1 MKSLQTRALI
11 YGFVIL
17 LGALFAAPNLFT
29 DTLAEKFP
37 NWYSQQTVAL
47 GLDLRGGSQLLLAID
62 EKGLLKQDQQR
73 MADEIS
79 RTLRKERLAH
89 GRIKITDKSFAV
101 PLRDEQRAVEASE
114 IIKPLLEEAG
124 SLTKP
129 FTMQLAGKEIIIEPT
144 ALHRKAL
151 LDDAIE
157 RSLEVVR
164 RRLNETGLVDPT
176 IVRQG
181 SDSILVQMPGLD
193 DPASVRE
200 LLGTTAQMSFH
211 WVADSKSEGARMQV
225 AMLNRDPDAP
235 EQYMTLERETAMK
248 GEHIRDAQLGFN
260 SESNQPVVNFRLD
273 RSGAQQFGELTRH
286 NIGRALAIV
295 LDNRIVTA
303 PVIRG
308 MIGGGSGEISG
319 SFTSQE
325 ASQVALLLRSGAL
338 PAPLMVVEERTIGPD
353 LGQDAINMGIGTG
366 ILGFGLVVVCIII
379 LYGRWG
385 AVASAA
391 LLINM
396 IITFGVLSI
405 LGATLTLPGI
415 AGLILSMGMAVDAN
429 ILINERIRE
438 ETHAGRSPR
447 TALSLGFD
455 NAYRAII
462 DSNVTTLVAVS
473 LLFLFGTGP
482 VRGFAVT
489 IAIGLITSLFTAVAV
504 TRLMMEWAANGKKN
518 PFKDS
523 FIVRIISEK
532 TREPLNILKGR
543 VAGLTVSASL
553 SIASVI
559 LMLTVGLNYGIDF
572 LGGTVVETHLPNH
585 VQTEDVRHHLQE
597 HGLEQVALQEL
608 SGNGDFLL
616 RIPMNADADPE
627 AANRLANHVKA
638 TVTEKWSDASF
649 PRTEMVGSKV
659 SGQFADLTILAII
672 LAGLGMMAYLWLR
685 FESHFAMAAT
695 LTIALDMTKTIGFF
709 SLVGVE
715 FNLTAVAALLAL
727 MGYSMNDK
735 VVVFDR
741 VRENLQQHPT
751 MSFIDILNSSIT
763 STLGR
768 TLFTSFSTVLALIPM
783 TLYGGPAVASFAQPM
798 MFGIIVGTS
807 SSIFV
812 AAPILYYLALR
823 RERKGLPQLRKS
835 KEELQAELDLI
846 P

>member
-1 MKSLQTRALI
+1 MKSLQTRALV
-11 YGFVIL
+11 YGLLIL
-17 LGALFAAPNLFT
+17 LGAFFAAPNIFT
-29 DTLAEKFP
+29 EQFAEKFP
-37 NWYSQQTVAL
+37 SWYSNQKVAL

-62 EKGLLKQDQQR
+62 EKALFKQDNQR
-73 MADEIS
+73 VADEAGKV
-79 RTLRKERLAH
+79 LRKERIAH
-89 GRIKITDKSFAV
+89 GRIVVTDKDLTI
-101 PLRDEQRAVEASE
+101 PLRDEARAQEAAE
-114 IIKPLLEEAG
+114 IIRPLLKESG
-124 SLTKP
+124 KITTPYSLNVN
-129 FTMQLAGKEIIIEPT
+129 GKNVVVESSIP
-144 ALHRKAL
+144 HRKTL

-181 SDSILVQMPGLD
+181 GDSILVQMPGLD
-193 DPASVRE
+193 DPAAIRE

-211 WVADSKSEGARMQV
+211 WVADSKSSGQRMPV
-225 AMLNRDPDAP
+225 KMYNRDPDAP
-235 EQYMTLERETAMK
+235 EQEMVLEREVAMK
-248 GEHIRDAQLGFN
+248 GEHIRDAQMGFN
-260 SESNQPVVNFRLD
+260 SETGQAVVNFRLD
-273 RSGAQQFGELTRH
+273 RSGGQLFGELTRA

-295 LDNRIVTA
+295 LDDRVVTA

-308 MIGGGSGEISG
+308 IIGGGQGEISG
-319 SFTSQE
+319 AFTTQE

-338 PAPLMVVEERTIGPD
+338 PAPLAVVEERTIGPD

-366 ILGFGLVVVCIII
+366 LIGFGLVVLFIIVA
-379 LYGRWG
+379 YGRWG
-385 AVASAA
+385 VVASAA
-391 LLINM
+391 LLLNIV
-396 IITFGVLSI
+396 ITFGVLSI

-415 AGLILSMGMAVDAN
+415 AGLILSVGMAVDAN
-429 ILINERIRE
+429 VLINERIRE

-462 DSNVTTLVAVS
+462 DSNVTTLVAVC

-489 IAIGLITSLFTAVAV
+489 IAIGLMTSLFTAVAV
-504 TRLMMEWAANGKKN
+504 TRLMMEWATEGKKD

-523 FIVRIISEK
+523 FMVRAILK
-532 TREPLNILKGR
+532 YTKEPLNILKGR
-543 VAGLTVSASL
+543 VVGLATSATL

-559 LMLTVGLNYGIDF
+559 LMLTLGLNYGIDF
-572 LGGTVVETHLPNH
+572 LGGTVVETHLPDS
-585 VQTEDVRHHLQE
+585 VQTEDVRHY
-597 HGLEQVALQEL
+597 LEENNLSNVALQEL
-608 SGNGDFLL
+608 GADGEFLL
-616 RIPMNADADPE
+616 RIPMGSDTDPE
-627 AANRLANHVKA
+627 EANRLANEVKA
-638 TVTEKWSDASF
+638 VVTAQWPEAVF
-649 PRTEMVGSKV
+649 QRTEMVGSKV
-659 SGQFADLTILAII
+659 SGQFADLTILAIL
-672 LAGLGMMAYLWLR
+672 LAGLGMLAYLWLR

-709 SLVGVE
+709 ALAGVE

-727 MGYSMNDK
+727 MGYSVNDK

-741 VRENLQQHPT
+741 VRENLQQHPG
-751 MSFIDILNSSIT
+751 MHFVDILNNSIT

-768 TLFTSFSTVLALIPM
+768 TLFTSVSTVLALIPM

-812 AAPILYYLALR
+812 AAPILYYLGMR

-835 KEELQAELDLI
+835 KEELQKELDLI